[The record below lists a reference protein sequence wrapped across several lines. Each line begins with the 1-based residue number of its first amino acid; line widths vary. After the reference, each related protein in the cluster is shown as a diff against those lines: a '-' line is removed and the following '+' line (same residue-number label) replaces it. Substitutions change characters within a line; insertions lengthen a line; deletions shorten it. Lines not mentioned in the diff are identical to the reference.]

1 MGSSVLKAAVIG
13 AITESAMAVLVS
25 RGGWVAMSR
34 ENLIE
39 WSDTS
44 VDEK

>member
-1 MGSSVLKAAVIG
+1 MGSSVLKAAIIG
-13 AITESAMAVLVS
+13 AITESAMAVLLS

-44 VDEK
+44 IDKE